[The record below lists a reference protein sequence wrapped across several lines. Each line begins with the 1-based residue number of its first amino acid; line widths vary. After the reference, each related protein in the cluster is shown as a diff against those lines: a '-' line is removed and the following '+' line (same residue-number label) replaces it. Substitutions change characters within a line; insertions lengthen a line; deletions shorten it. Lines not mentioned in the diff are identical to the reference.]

1 MNTIT
6 LGPETESLSI
16 GHLLKQVSEGGVELR
31 DVDGNIVAVV
41 LSPTDQ
47 EAWAYFEARMDLDQ
61 HKQQVEESLRRRDG
75 STTSQLLK
83 NAALA
88 AENPVQQ

>member
-16 GHLLKQVSEGGVELR
+16 GHLLKPVSEGGVELR
-31 DVDGNIVAVV
+31 DVDGNLVALV

-47 EAWAYFEARMDLDQ
+47 EALAYFEARMDLDQ
-61 HKQQVEESLRRRDG
+61 HKQQVEEALRRRDG
-75 STTSQLLK
+75 STTTQLLK
-83 NAALA
+83 NAART
-88 AENPVQQ
+88 AENSEQQ